1 MEPVHR
7 PSEVWRSRWVASRS
21 VIEYNTG
28 HPNYILA
35 KNRPRK
41 GIVRYLSLLVA
52 KELVVHNFSGVQP
65 NLLLERMV
73 EVISALQQKL

>member
-1 MEPVHR
+1 LDPVHR
-7 PSEVWRSRWVASRS
+7 PGEVWRSRWVASRS
-21 VIEYNTG
+21 VI
-28 HPNYILA
+28 
-35 KNRPRK
+35 
-41 GIVRYLSLLVA
+41 RYLSLLVA